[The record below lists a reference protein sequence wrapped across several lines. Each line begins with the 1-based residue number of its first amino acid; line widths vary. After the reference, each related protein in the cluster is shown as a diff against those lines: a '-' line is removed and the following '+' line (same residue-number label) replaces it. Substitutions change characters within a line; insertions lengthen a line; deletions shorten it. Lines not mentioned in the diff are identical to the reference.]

1 MLRKFLD
8 NEMFRRVVKV
18 YKEEK
23 VSSDQTSSNNA
34 GDTSQSNT
42 PRTVRQR
49 KSKSTATVESTT
61 PKDDDTKEKDKSKKK
76 KFKFELHEEQTMIDS
91 QNEFY
96 VWIYSPTTVKQ
107 YIMGA
112 LLVIGCIGVCLF
124 PLWPAEVR
132 TGVYYLSMVLASLLG
147 LLLSLAV
154 VKYIIFAGVWLITM
168 GKIKFW
174 LLPNLTEDVG
184 FVESFIP
191 FYTLD
196 VTTKKKTDKNDS
208 KKENVDN
215 EEEEEEEEGKST
227 NKKEDL
233 NEEKKTTNESN
244 VVGQTESEHEDED
257 KEKSTSRSSSIDD
270 VEDGTKPQKSSDED
284 FEVLSKEELDTK

>member
-8 NEMFRRVVKV
+8 HEMFRRVIKV

-23 VSSDQTSSNNA
+23 SSSDQTSSNAA

-42 PRTVRQR
+42 PRPVRQR
-49 KSKSTATVESTT
+49 KNKSTAEAAAS
-61 PKDDDTKEKDKSKKK
+61 KEEEAKEKDKSKKK
-76 KFKFELHEEQTMIDS
+76 KFKFEMHDEQSMIDS
-91 QNEFY
+91 PNEFY
-96 VWIYSPTTVKQ
+96 VWIYSPTTIKQ

-132 TGVYYLSMVLASLLG
+132 TGVYYLSLVLASLLG
-147 LLLSLAV
+147 VLLSLAV
-154 VKYIIFAGVWLITM
+154 VKYIIFAGVWLLTM

-184 FVESFIP
+184 FFDSFVPLYI
-191 FYTLD
+191 LD
-196 VTTKKKTDKNDS
+196 VAGKKKADDKKKND
-208 KKENVDN
+208 NQDD
-215 EEEEEEEEGKST
+215 G
-227 NKKEDL
+227 
-233 NEEKKTTNESN
+233 TTNEKEQEDSN
-244 VVGQTESEHEDED
+244 DKNVDKNESTAAGQTESEHEDEE

-270 VEDGTKPQKSSDED
+270 PDDENKPRKSSDED
-284 FEVLSKEELDTK
+284 FEVLSKDELETK

>member
-42 PRTVRQR
+42 PRTARQR

-91 QNEFY
+91 PNEFY

-215 EEEEEEEEGKST
+215 EDEEEEEGKST

-233 NEEKKTTNESN
+233 NEEKKTTNVSN

>member
-8 NEMFRRVVKV
+8 NEMFRRVIKV

-23 VSSDQTSSNNA
+23 VSSDQTSSNAA
-34 GDTSQSNT
+34 GDNSQSNT
-42 PRTVRQR
+42 PRAVRQR
-49 KSKSTATVESTT
+49 KSKSTATTESTA
-61 PKDDDTKEKDKSKKK
+61 PKEDETKEKDKSKKK
-76 KFKFELHEEQTMIDS
+76 KFKFELHDDQTIVDS
-91 QNEFY
+91 PNEFY

-132 TGVYYLSMVLASLLG
+132 TGVYYLSLVLASLLG
-147 LLLSLAV
+147 VLLSLAV
-154 VKYIIFAGVWLITM
+154 VKYIIFAGVWLLTM

-184 FVESFIP
+184 FLESFIP
-191 FYTLD
+191 LYILE
-196 VTTKKKTDKNDS
+196 VTTKKKAG
-208 KKENVDN
+208 KKEHVDEEDEEGAGNVKHPKEDSN
-215 EEEEEEEEGKST
+215 EEDKKSSEA
-227 NKKEDL
+227 NAA
-233 NEEKKTTNESN
+233 
-244 VVGQTESEHEDED
+244 GQTESEQEDEE

-270 VEDGTKPQKSSDED
+270 AEDGNKPQKSSDED
-284 FEVLSKEELDTK
+284 FEVLSKEELETK